1 MTKTVKKRLQAVVAL
16 LVCFMVLFAAFPSVP
31 FSVEVGALSAGDV
44 IYFDTSCNE
53 YGNLYSYGW
62 RKSGPV
68 YVRYTTSNIGFGSH
82 DSVSWS
88 NWTQLTT
95 EATGYDPADSAAK
108 LYEYALPVNNIKAV
122 MFART
127 TQSWQNGDV
136 TWPMEVSASNNYY
149 YTALKAN
156 QVYGLTGSVE
166 NKAGTS
172 YQRVKV
178 EEKGG
183 ISDFAPQLPSDTTN
197 RAYLAGVNYFNYY
210 YDEQVRSTN
219 GETQNVT
226 QGQYKSPYAYF
237 NQAIMANTSYMNGND
252 VPMYL
257 GEYWIGSGAE
267 NPNNGSYNGQ
277 SYNADTAQNVV
288 AGIYNRPCGVTDMS
302 TTGNVPN
309 ARLQNFKWGANLA
322 YRGGGE
328 PSYHTVAQGLIDD
341 TLSLDPTDSNYL
353 IPTKNGKNVPYFDK
367 NWVNYTVVDNLG
379 SATNGVASTAPT
391 FGTTTTT
398 AGNDSFHHIGKVYTS
413 TFPFYY
419 EQEVNLTALNTNA
432 ITNGWQFGSSNLA
445 AYHGGMSLTSNKD
458 IKLSCYTFDSLSDTV
473 GVNKTG
479 GMTEDP
485 NASQSGTIKTMYLD
499 PAHSGDGDIV
509 TSNEARIRIQQ
520 YLNNT
525 TVEALHGKQVYSGT
539 TGTVDFLSNSPY
551 TTVNQIT
558 DLILYDHKSG
568 FTDDEIFILTL
579 IDYFYDPGHIRDVDG
594 KNGFF
599 PFNTSEDGLKELE
612 YGFGVR
618 LDIKFNI
625 HQYGTEDGTNTNDSV
640 PEIFRFTGDDDVW
653 VFIDGKLALDM
664 GGGHKNAIGEINFQ
678 TKQTAIIYT
687 ADADNNDTCNE
698 WGSGDGITKLDTS
711 QSPAVTNVLT
721 EILNEANTNDTHI
734 SNEHTL
740 TFFYMERG
748 KLNSNMSLMFN
759 FYAPEIVK
767 IPPGEGETFPSTNP
781 PPASDRK
788 FSIREVT
795 NFDHINPGLVSA
807 TKLIAEDDVFTY
819 NVQNNTATASVTT
832 PSNWGTERVQV
843 PTKDIYTRTHE
854 EVVASRTL
862 NPPPVVATVSTN
874 LTNGS
879 TSTATLLPSGNYIY
893 LDCRNNSIW
902 NSKTYKGAYMYSS
915 DETVKYHDLGTQVD
929 SSTFSKVYKIPVYA
943 GTEGGKVIFG
953 ASNDNLGT
961 GANWFSSDPNPR
973 FPAGV
978 SPGMALNVGHVYVVD
993 ALGGMYDDGVFNTG
1007 SIKNFAGTANSS
1019 TYGNVANTGYVWK
1032 DDLAAKISGNDGI
1045 DGMTNQTNASGQFG
1059 LMYGTSAKESSAG
1072 FLNQF
1077 MTRNWDSANSTWID
1091 GASTVKITQ
1100 GMAKVKTTSTSAT
1113 VRGTNTT
1120 NGTNN
1125 EFYVSQNDRDL
1136 NHYYTSSAVLVDNTA
1151 TLNNTV
1157 MTLGYTPANDNKTG
1171 AVGDAYLYT
1180 NDMTV
1185 WVSNAPN
1192 VTDIIIHKTVTE
1204 SGQEVTASG
1213 VGPFTIR
1220 VNFTKVFGKD
1230 IGTNGAY
1237 VDYEKLSYYVG
1248 TGTNAIDYN
1257 TATQYHMTADT
1268 TGVTYGTFQIYAN
1281 QTVHL
1286 RGIPI
1291 DSVCEIYEVDASNPN
1306 QGFTVGADEDYL
1318 SYQFIKDNNE
1328 GRVKLNNGNL
1338 NATVNISEVDVN
1350 NDGVDDVVSITVRN
1364 EKKPSNDGLPD
1375 TFNLEIQKIWILQ
1388 DKDTLTDES
1397 ISNVYFR
1404 LERSADSGATWS
1416 TFIDNIVLSGTAGT
1430 ATYGGTTV
1438 TTVAETKSADEL
1450 TVTWKATIN
1459 NLAARSGQGGT
1470 PYQYRLIEYGK
1481 GQTSV
1486 ILATGGAYSANC
1498 TADYTNNTKT
1508 ADNTMT
1514 PPGTAPNST
1523 WNMVLSVSNT
1533 FSETTTTIDPK
1544 PLPKTGAAGVYA
1556 IVTFGAFAITIA
1568 GVALLIYR
1576 KKLQTVNI
1584 YAVKGSEKKKE

>member
-31 FSVEVGALSAGDV
+31 FSVEVGALSEGDV

-68 YVRYTTSNIGFGSH
+68 YVRYTTSNIGYGGH

-108 LYEYALPVNNIKAV
+108 LYEYALPVNNINAV

-166 NKAGTS
+166 NKAGTD

-183 ISDFAPQLPSDTTN
+183 ISGFAPQLPSDTTK

-210 YDEQVRSTN
+210 YDEQVLNTSNPDTM
-219 GETQNVT
+219 TIT
-226 QGQYKSPYAYF
+226 QGQAKSPYAYF
-237 NQAIMANTSYMNGND
+237 NQAIMASAYGQDASNT

-257 GEYWIGSGAE
+257 GEYWIGGGAE
-267 NPNNGSYNGQ
+267 TPNGNYSGQ
-277 SYNADTAQNVV
+277 KYDATTAANVA
-288 AGIYNRPCGVTDMS
+288 AGIYGRPCGVTNTSDL
-302 TTGNVPN
+302 TFDNKTVNN
-309 ARLQNFKWGANLA
+309 TALAKFKWGANLA

-328 PSYHTVAQGLIDD
+328 ASYHTVAQGLIDD
-341 TLSLDPTDSNYL
+341 TLSLDPTKSNYL
-353 IPTKNGKNVPYFDK
+353 IPTKNGVNVPYFDK
-367 NWVNYTVVDNLG
+367 NWLNHMVIGNTDSGDTPVFG
-379 SATNGVASTAPT
+379 TSGGVAGSGDNA
-391 FGTTTTT
+391 
-398 AGNDSFHHIGKVYTS
+398 HHIGRVYTS

-419 EQEVNLTALNTNA
+419 EQDVTLTGLDRTAVE
-432 ITNGWQFGSSNLA
+432 NGWNSSFA
-445 AYHGGMSLTSNKD
+445 QYHGGMALTSNDTINLK
-458 IKLSCYTFDSLSDTV
+458 CYTFDSLMDSV

-479 GMTEDP
+479 GMEEDE
-485 NASQSGTIKTMYLD
+485 NASQSGSTIMVYLD
-499 PAHSGDGDIV
+499 PNYSGSDAKVEGDLSRTTIQSYLDG
-509 TSNEARIRIQQ
+509 
-520 YLNNT
+520 T
-525 TVEALHGKQVYSGT
+525 TITGLAGKQVYDTSTAG
-539 TGTVDFLSNSPY
+539 VPLVANSDF

-558 DLILYDHKSG
+558 DLILADHDTM
-568 FTDDEIFILTL
+568 FTDAEIDILNL
-579 IDYFYDPGHIRDVDG
+579 IKYFYDPGHVKDVDG

-599 PFNTSEDGLKELE
+599 PFNKSIDSLSQLE

-618 LDIKFNI
+618 LDITFNI
-625 HQYGTEDGTNTNDSV
+625 NEGGMQDAST

-664 GGGHKNAIGEINFQ
+664 GGGHKNAIGEINFA

-687 ADADNNDTCNE
+687 ADADSNDTCKSWN
-698 WGSGDGITKLDTS
+698 SGNITKLDTTPS
-711 QSPAVTNVLT
+711 SAITNLLT
-721 EILNEANTNDTHI
+721 EIQNEATANGGI
-734 SNEHTL
+734 SNDHTL

-759 FYAPEIVK
+759 FNAPEIVK

-795 NFDHINPGLVSA
+795 NFDNINPGLVSA

-819 NVQNNTATASVTT
+819 DVQNNTATASVTT

-843 PTKDIYTRTHE
+843 PTKDIYNRT
-854 EVVASRTL
+854 
-862 NPPPVVATVSTN
+862 ATETIAGNNYSVSTN

-879 TSTATLLPSGNYIY
+879 SDPDTVGNYIY
-893 LDCRNNSIW
+893 LDVSGMPSNSDW
-902 NSKTYKGAYMYSS
+902 KSSSKKQGAYVWGNSSGTGSS
-915 DETVKYHDLGTQVD
+915 DYHMTGTSIGNDIYRFTLPGDYAYTNIKFATNPSQWNPADGAGWFGGSWGMNNETN
-929 SSTFSKVYKIPVYA
+929 
-943 GTEGGKVIFG
+943 E
-953 ASNDNLGT
+953 
-961 GANWFSSDPNPR
+961 
-973 FPAGV
+973 V
-978 SPGMALNVGHVYVVD
+978 SYVGIGHVYKLTANTTV
-993 ALGGMYDDGVFNTG
+993 DDGSTVYIDPNKV
-1007 SIKNFAGTANSS
+1007 KNFGGTANSS
-1019 TYGNVANTGYVWK
+1019 TYGNVSNTGYVWK
-1032 DDLAAKISGNDGI
+1032 DDLAAKSGTTYDDI

-1059 LMYGTSAKESSAG
+1059 LMYGTGAKESSAG

-1100 GMAKVKTTSTSAT
+1100 GMAKVKTTSSSAT
-1113 VRGTNTT
+1113 ITRGTNTT

-1125 EFYVSQNDRDL
+1125 EFYVPQNERDL

-1151 TLNNTV
+1151 TLDNTV
-1157 MTLGYTPANDNKTG
+1157 MTLGYTPATDKKTG
-1171 AVGDAYLYT
+1171 VVGDAGLLT

-1185 WVSNAPN
+1185 WISNAPQ

-1213 VGPFTIR
+1213 VGPFTIK

-1237 VDYEKLSYYVG
+1237 VDYAKLSYYVG
-1248 TGTNAIDYN
+1248 TGTETIDYN

-1268 TGVTYGTFQIYAN
+1268 TNGVTYGTFQICAN

-1291 DSVCEIYEVDASNPN
+1291 DSICNIYEVDASNLN

-1328 GRVKLNNGNL
+1328 GRVTLNNDDR

-1364 EKKPSNDGLPD
+1364 EKKPSSDGLPD
-1375 TFNLEIQKIWILQ
+1375 VFDLEIQKIWILQ

-1404 LERSADSGATWS
+1404 LERSEDRGSTWS
-1416 TFIDNIVLSGTAGT
+1416 TLIDNIVLSGTAGT
-1430 ATYGGTTV
+1430 ATYEGTTV

-1459 NLAARSGQGGT
+1459 NLAARSGQGAT

-1481 GQTSV
+1481 GQASV

-1498 TADYTNNTKT
+1498 TADYTNYAKT
-1508 ADNTMT
+1508 ADSTMT
-1514 PPGTAPNST
+1514 SVTENNVTT
-1523 WNMVLSVSNT
+1523 WSMVLSVTNT

-1544 PLPKTGAAGVYA
+1544 PLPKTGARGVYA

-1584 YAVKGSEKKKE
+1584 YAVKGSEKPKE